1 MMSNVRAARIGFAL
15 LAWLFVALAIFQV
28 FLAGSALQ
36 ILGGGGDNFSTHQA
50 LGFVIMIIALIQL
63 VLSFA
68 ARLGWRMIGASAV
81 LLVLMI
87 LQSAL
92 VHLNSTSLAALHP
105 VNGFLVGMLGIWIA
119 WRGLSFIRA
128 PLPVEPLPAPVAPQ
142 MTPAMAQAAPAP
154 AVPVEKPPNE
164 DDQ

>member
-1 MMSNVRAARIGFAL
+1 MSNVRAARLGFAL

-28 FLAGSALQ
+28 FLAGAALRV
-36 ILGGGGDNFSTHQA
+36 LGGGADDFSTHQA
-50 LGFVIMIIALIQL
+50 MGFVIIIIALIQL

-92 VHLNSTSLAALHP
+92 VHLNAPNLAALHP
-105 VNGFLVGMLGIWIA
+105 LNGFLVGVLGLWIG

-128 PLPVEPLPAPVAPQ
+128 PLPVEPERPEPVPATMPAAPVPHE
-142 MTPAMAQAAPAP
+142 
-154 AVPVEKPPNE
+154 PVE
-164 DDQ
+164 DDQL